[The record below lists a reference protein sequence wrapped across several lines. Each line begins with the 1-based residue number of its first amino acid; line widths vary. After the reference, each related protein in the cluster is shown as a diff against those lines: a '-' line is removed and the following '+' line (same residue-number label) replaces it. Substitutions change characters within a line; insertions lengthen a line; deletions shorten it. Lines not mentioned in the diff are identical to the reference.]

1 MSTEKLD
8 TSISN
13 KKESEVLLEKMKQKE
28 ALMKKAVIKKTCKA
42 VVEKISNGYKITYIQ
57 VKPKKKK

>member
-28 ALMKKAVIKKTCKA
+28 AQMKKAVKRKTSKA
-42 VVEKISNGYKITYIQ
+42 VVEKISNG
-57 VKPKKKK
+57 

>member
-28 ALMKKAVIKKTCKA
+28 AQMKKAVKKKTCKA

-57 VKPKKKK
+57 VKPKKQK